1 MSSQPLET
9 WDDALDFSV
18 TVPENPLL
26 RIQPAA
32 QSTATEQS
40 SGEQDLKQAVSNLEG
55 RIDGL
60 VGLIQNLRN
69 E

>member
-1 MSSQPLET
+1 MSSQPLEP

-18 TVPENPLL
+18 TFPENPLL
-26 RIQPAA
+26 RMQPAT
-32 QSTATEQS
+32 QSTAEQS
-40 SGEQDLKQAVSNLEG
+40 SGEQDLKQVVSNLEG

-60 VGLIQNLRN
+60 AELIQNLRN